1 VATTLMTVGT
11 SRLEASTALIASW
24 AVEPNQT
31 PSGQRPLGV
40 ELDPELR
47 YASRDGFA
55 ATLTY
60 GVYFPGPAFDN
71 PEQHLTAHTAQSLRV
86 RLGFAF

>member
-1 VATTLMTVGT
+1 VCAT
-11 SRLEASTALIASW
+11 S
-24 AVEPNQT
+24 T
-31 PSGQRPLGV
+31 PSGQRFLGT
-40 ELDPELR
+40 EIDPELR

-60 GVYFPGPAFDN
+60 GVYFPGAAFDN
-71 PEQHLTAHTAQSLRV
+71 PADHLTAHTAQSLRV